1 MAGRFYIF
9 DRSIRKYDSEL
20 EYESSFLAHRLL
32 GLSIRSLAIIGM
44 YPLQN
49 GLAVREALLRVKFP
63 NSVAFL

>member
-1 MAGRFYIF
+1 MAGRFDIF

-32 GLSIRSLAIIGM
+32 GLYIHSLAIIRM
-44 YPLQN
+44 DPLQYS
-49 GLAVREALLRVKFP
+49 LAVREALQRVKFP